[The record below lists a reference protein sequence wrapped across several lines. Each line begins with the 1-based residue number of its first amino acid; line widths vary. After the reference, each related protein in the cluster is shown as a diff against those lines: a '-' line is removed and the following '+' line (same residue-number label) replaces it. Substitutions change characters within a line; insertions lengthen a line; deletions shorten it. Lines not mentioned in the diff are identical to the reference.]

1 MLKRKK
7 LFRDEVKERHTSH
20 WDLDMMSHEE
30 LEAMMAKKKSP
41 AASED
46 MTAED
51 QTKLA
56 EADRSR

>member
-41 AASED
+41 P
-46 MTAED
+46 AED
-51 QTKLA
+51 TTAKDQTNSAK
-56 EADRSR
+56 ADRSR